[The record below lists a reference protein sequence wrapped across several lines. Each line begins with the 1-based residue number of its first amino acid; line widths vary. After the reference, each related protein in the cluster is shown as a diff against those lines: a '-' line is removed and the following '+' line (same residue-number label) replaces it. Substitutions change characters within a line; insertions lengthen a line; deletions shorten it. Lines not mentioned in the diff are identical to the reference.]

1 MKRVRCS
8 ARSCLLD
15 SLEEEFLAD
24 MAEGWFVLEL
34 GFGSPGSSPPG
45 RIEVP
50 KTQLYLN
57 WLKIPSLSSR
67 TAYISVAFLFLKT
80 FL

>member
-34 GFGSPGSSPPG
+34 GFGSPWSSPPG

-50 KTQLYLN
+50 KTQL
-57 WLKIPSLSSR
+57 
-67 TAYISVAFLFLKT
+67 
-80 FL
+80 

>member
-34 GFGSPGSSPPG
+34 GFGSHLGGSKY
-45 RIEVP
+45 P
-50 KTQLYLN
+50 KVSY
-57 WLKIPSLSSR
+57 S
-67 TAYISVAFLFLKT
+67 
-80 FL
+80 